1 MKEVISLL
9 KAQIVELQDKREALA
24 DVANKEVLDLL
35 DELIIE
41 TRGKLKGIE
50 FSLENSG
57 KSSKRVRDYSRL
69 EIFNMIIPII
79 DLGSRFIVWLSEN
92 FPWS

>member
-1 MKEVISLL
+1 MKEVIFLL
-9 KAQIVELQDKREALA
+9 EAQIVELQDKREALA
-24 DVANKEVLDLL
+24 NVANKEVLDLL

-50 FSLENSG
+50 FSLETSG
-57 KSSKRVRDYSRL
+57 NGSKGMRGYSRL
-69 EIFNMIIPII
+69 EIFNTIIPVI
-79 DLGSRFIVWLSEN
+79 DLGSRFIAWLSEN